1 MSRREQNEG
10 GWRGGGLCSI
20 TGLSEPQTQ
29 SKLHGPSLRRPQHHC
44 LNMKSPAGSS
54 PRPGSLFPDHIPY
67 HSPHRQPLH
76 SSHIASYL
84 VFHSPHPT
92 LPASTCCSLLL
103 DVFPSLSPW
112 LVPKLRSLL
121 KSLPLHSEQ
130 LSPTHSLL
138 PVLFTSITMSL
149 PTGIACSASMKPGA

>member
-10 GWRGGGLCSI
+10 GWRGGALCSI

-29 SKLHGPSLRRPQHHC
+29 SKLHAPPLRRPQHHC
-44 LNMKSPAGSS
+44 LDMKSPAGSS
-54 PRPGSLFPDHIPY
+54 PRPGSLFPNHIPY
-67 HSPHRQPLH
+67 HSPRCRPFH

-84 VFHSPHPT
+84 VFHSPRAP

-112 LVPKLRSLL
+112 LVLKLRSLL

-130 LSPTHSLL
+130 LSPTHSLSSPCFSHPSQCHYPQAQLVLL
-138 PVLFTSITMSL
+138 P
-149 PTGIACSASMKPGA
+149 